1 MPGRQDCA
9 GHKIGV
15 VVAGAIR
22 YAWGMSATPAPA
34 GPAVE
39 NRDSL
44 SGFLFA
50 LSAYLLWG
58 FLPLYMKALA
68 HIPPVEVIAHRVV
81 WSVPIAVVVLW
92 WLGRT
97 ADLKAALASP
107 RMLGMGAMTAALI
120 SVNWG
125 IYVWAIGSGHA
136 LDAALGYYINPLFSI
151 FLGAVLLR
159 ERIGRWQ
166 GAAIALAVVAVA
178 VLTWEAGRLPVVA
191 LGLTLT
197 WGLYAYLKRRLPI
210 GPNQGFALE
219 VLILLPM
226 ALAYMAWLWAAGTGR
241 FLQGVA
247 WDNALLIGCGIV
259 TAGPLMIYAN
269 GAKRLTLSTIAIMQ
283 YIAPTMIFL
292 TAVFV
297 FDEPFSG
304 VKLAAFSLIWAAL
317 VIYSL
322 PLLRRRMRG

>member
-1 MPGRQDCA
+1 M
-9 GHKIGV
+9 V
-15 VVAGAIR
+15 E
-22 YAWGMSATPAPA
+22 TPALPA
-34 GPAVE
+34 AAAKNE
-39 NRDSL
+39 DSL

-50 LSAYLLWG
+50 LTAYLLWG

-81 WSVPIAVVVLW
+81 WSVPVALAVLV

-97 ADLKAALASP
+97 EDLGTALRSP
-107 RMLGMGAMTAALI
+107 RMLGMGVMTAALI

-159 ERIGRWQ
+159 ERIGQMQ
-166 GAAIALAVVAVA
+166 GVAIALAAVAVA
-178 VLTWEAGRLPVVA
+178 ILTWEAGRLPVVA
-191 LGLTLT
+191 LGLTVT
-197 WGLYAYLKRRLPI
+197 WGFYAFLKKWLPI

-219 VLILLPM
+219 VLILLPL
-226 ALAYMAWLWAAGTGR
+226 ALAYMAWLWGTGSGH
-241 FLQGVA
+241 FLRGVS
-247 WDNALLIGCGIV
+247 WDNTLLIGCGIV

-283 YIAPTMIFL
+283 YIAPTLIFL

-297 FDEPFSG
+297 FGEPFG
-304 VKLAAFSLIWAAL
+304 KVKLAAFALIWAAL
-317 VIYSL
+317 VVYSL
-322 PLLRRRMRG
+322 AMLAGQSRKPR

>member
-1 MPGRQDCA
+1 MNE
-9 GHKIGV
+9 
-15 VVAGAIR
+15 
-22 YAWGMSATPAPA
+22 TPALPRPTA
-34 GPAVE
+34 SG
-39 NRDSL
+39 DSL
-44 SGFLFA
+44 SGFFYA
-50 LSAYLLWG
+50 LTAYLLWG

-81 WSVPIAVVVLW
+81 WSVPVALVVLL

-97 ADLKAALASP
+97 GELKAAFRTP
-107 RMLGMGAMTAALI
+107 RMLAMGVVTAALI

-166 GAAIALAVVAVA
+166 GVAIALAVVAVA
-178 VLTWEAGRLPVVA
+178 ILTWEAGRLPIVA
-191 LGLTLT
+191 LGLTVT
-197 WGLYAYLKRRLPI
+197 WGFYAFLKKWLPI

-219 VLILLPM
+219 VLILLPL
-226 ALAYMAWLWAAGTGR
+226 ALAYMAWLWGAGTGN
-241 FLQGVA
+241 FLQGVP
-247 WDNALLIGCGIV
+247 WDNLLLIGCGIV

-292 TAVFV
+292 TAVFI
-297 FDEPFSG
+297 FGEPFSG
-304 VKLAAFSLIWAAL
+304 VKLVAFTMIWAAL
-317 VIYSL
+317 VVYSVPML
-322 PLLRRRMRG
+322 ATRRRNRAG

>member
-1 MPGRQDCA
+1 
-9 GHKIGV
+9 
-15 VVAGAIR
+15 
-22 YAWGMSATPAPA
+22 MSDARPQSQN
-34 GPAVE
+34 G
-39 NRDSL
+39 DSL

-50 LSAYLLWG
+50 LTAYLLWG

-68 HIPPVEVIAHRVV
+68 HIPPVEVIAHRVL
-81 WSVPIAVVVLW
+81 WSVPVAIVVLL

-97 ADLKAALASP
+97 GDLRAALRSP

-166 GAAIALAVVAVA
+166 GVAIALAAVAVA
-178 VLTWEAGRLPVVA
+178 ILTWEAGRLPMVA
-191 LGLTLT
+191 LGLTVT
-197 WGLYAYLKRRLPI
+197 WGFYAFLKKWLPI

-219 VLILLPM
+219 VLILLPL
-226 ALAYMAWLWAAGTGR
+226 ALAYMAWLWGAGTGH
-241 FLQGVA
+241 FLQSVG
-247 WDNALLIGCGIV
+247 WDTALLVGCGIV

-269 GAKRLTLSTIAIMQ
+269 GAKRLRLSTIAIMQ
-283 YIAPTMIFL
+283 YIAPTMIFV

-297 FDEPFSG
+297 FDEPFSR
-304 VKLAAFSLIWAAL
+304 VKMLAFGLIWAAL

-322 PLLRRRMRG
+322 PLLAARFRAKS